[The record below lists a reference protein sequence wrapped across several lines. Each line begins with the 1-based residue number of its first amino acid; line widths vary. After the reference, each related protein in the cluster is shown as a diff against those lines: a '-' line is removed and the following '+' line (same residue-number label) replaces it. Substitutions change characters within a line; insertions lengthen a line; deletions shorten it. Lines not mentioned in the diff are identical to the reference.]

1 MGAGQS
7 YSFSLETTME
17 TDCLL
22 SGLVEMCAI
31 PFRSRDDRFYRF
43 IRG

>member
-1 MGAGQS
+1 MGTGQS
-7 YSFSLETTME
+7 YSFSLDTTIE
-17 TDCLL
+17 TDWLL
-22 SGLVEMCAI
+22 SELVEMCAI